1 MEPNKKHFHVGLKLH
16 QNPTSSSSCRQFAYL
31 KVQKI
36 ALKIEGQGEMLPKC
50 NHIERRPWH
59 SNQVTSISV
68 QWFFSY
74 CEDAHTDRCR

>member
-50 NHIERRPWH
+50 NHIERRP
-59 SNQVTSISV
+59 
-68 QWFFSY
+68 
-74 CEDAHTDRCR
+74 